1 MLMHTHDAGTT
12 RHFSTDST
20 PESLRAKLFQ
30 REMQSFFSVDLT
42 VRSPVDKPLT
52 ADVSG
57 YFGRNLRFA
66 AIKLS
71 PHSTASTRA
80 SNSPE
85 SRLLVSLHK
94 QGVAVVSQ
102 GGRESRIEP
111 GDIFVIDPSRPF
123 HIEAS
128 EIYVH
133 SVYINSCALRQLL
146 PQFDALT
153 ALAIRC
159 DRGPGAI
166 LRSVLDGLF
175 AMTST
180 MSEEIA
186 DDMSDALPYLL
197 APALRN
203 LENSSDKSA
212 TRLKVLH
219 RQRISRFVRDNLWD
233 SNMDANAIARGVNL
247 SPRHVYALFS
257 EDDQP
262 LMKSV
267 WKERLYL
274 CWRDLAEPRLQAKT
288 VGEIAFTWGFSNVS
302 HFSRAFKAEFDIGP
316 RDFRKGAQGR
326 VLEVVSDTTH

>member
-1 MLMHTHDAGTT
+1 MLMQPYDAGTT
-12 RHFSTDST
+12 RHFSTDFA
-20 PESLRAKLFQ
+20 PESQRAQLFQ
-30 REMQSFFSVDLT
+30 QEMQSLFSIGLA
-42 VRSPVDKPLT
+42 VRSPEENPLT
-52 ADVSG
+52 AQISG

-66 AIKLS
+66 AIKFS
-71 PHSTASTRA
+71 PHSTAYAHT

-94 QGVAVVSQ
+94 KGAAVVAQ
-102 GGRESRIEP
+102 GGRESRIEA

-128 EIYVH
+128 DIYVH
-133 SVYINSCALRQLL
+133 SVYLKPCALRQLL
-146 PQFDALT
+146 PQFDTLT

-159 DRGPGAI
+159 DHGPGAI
-166 LRSVLDGLF
+166 FRSVLDGLF
-175 AMTST
+175 SMTET
-180 MSEEIA
+180 MSEAIA

-203 LENSSDKSA
+203 LEKSSDKSA
-212 TRLKVLH
+212 SRLKALH

-247 SPRHVYALFS
+247 SPRHVYELFS

-267 WKERLYL
+267 WKERLTL
-274 CWRDLAEPRLQAKT
+274 CKRDLTEPRLQAKT
-288 VGEIAFTWGFSNVS
+288 VGEVAYTWGFSNVS
-302 HFSRAFKAEFDIGP
+302 HFSRAFKAEFGIGP
-316 RDFRKGAQGR
+316 REFRKGVRSNVPGSVANNA
-326 VLEVVSDTTH
+326 H